1 MTGPPLPRRD
11 DDTPPDWWAPF
22 KSEFP
27 AWRAWR
33 GLNHQCWVRLPGT
46 LRVYHADDPAG
57 LAEQLRAAHVDAA
70 R

>member
-11 DDTPPDWWAPF
+11 DDTPPDWWAPY
-22 KSEFP
+22 KTEFP
-27 AWRAWR
+27 QWRAWS

-57 LAEQLRAAHVDAA
+57 LAGQLRAAHVDAA